1 MAVSDSAR
9 EKFQREVEVM
19 KDLLHRNIVALL
31 EHGSAGSAFYFI
43 MELCEG
49 GSVGDWL
56 ARHGGR
62 LSLAKAAPIFQQSL
76 EGLAHAHA
84 KGFVH
89 RDFKP
94 HNRGSFLNLNPNRNL
109 TPVLA
114 SQREIRIKI
123 TNKIKREPRVDFL
136 HPHLSRPG

>member
-1 MAVSDSAR
+1 MAVSASAR

-62 LSLAKAAPIFQQSL
+62 LALAN
-76 EGLAHAHA
+76 
-84 KGFVH
+84 
-89 RDFKP
+89 RD
-94 HNRGSFLNLNPNRNL
+94 N
-109 TPVLA
+109 
-114 SQREIRIKI
+114 I
-123 TNKIKREPRVDFL
+123 TIVCL
-136 HPHLSRPG
+136 VA

>member
-1 MAVSDSAR
+1 MPGAFDSEANAADLWRAWRSSASAR

-49 GSVGDWL
+49 GSGGDWL

-62 LSLAKAAPIFQQSL
+62 LSLAN
-76 EGLAHAHA
+76 
-84 KGFVH
+84 
-89 RDFKP
+89 RD
-94 HNRGSFLNLNPNRNL
+94 N
-109 TPVLA
+109 
-114 SQREIRIKI
+114 I
-123 TNKIKREPRVDFL
+123 TIVCL
-136 HPHLSRPG
+136 VA

>member
-1 MAVSDSAR
+1 MLARVAVSASAR
-9 EKFQREVEVM
+9 EKFLREVEVM

-31 EHGSAGSAFYFI
+31 EHGSAGSAFHFI

-84 KGFVH
+84 QEFVH
-89 RDFKP
+89 RDLKP
-94 HNRGSFLNLNPNRNL
+94 HNLL
-109 TPVLA
+109 LA
-114 SQREIRIKI
+114 GR
-123 TNKIKREPRVDFL
+123 
-136 HPHLSRPG
+136 